1 MGRSL
6 LAVECGSRRV
16 PFVVTFEGVAAE
28 LVGVAALSNTRSASL
43 RSMAC
48 SHPQW
53 AAFAWALL
61 PAGGGSA
68 LRQGST
74 NASTA
79 QLSLQGV
86 PDGQYSVQVRCVDA
100 AERVLTHVW
109 TSHSFVLDYSA
120 PLPEFTDK
128 PVALSAVQAPNF
140 TLAAL
145 DQLGVVSHLQYSLC
159 PGGCAPGGA
168 LTWVLA
174 CASASASAA
183 TVAAAA
189 NAPPCSCSSVL
200 VLDNGTS
207 LNRSSCSTVVS
218 MGALSDGDYTLALL
232 AADLLGRN
240 TTVHYSWRVDT
251 VAPVPLVVGRPP
263 PFTNSTTAR
272 FSFSCSDG
280 EGECGYEY
288 LLLNPQLGAGPG
300 SVWTSLLL
308 PVVDPFLAVTETV
321 ASLVTWV
328 RAVGGRRVVVTPN
341 VTLSLATAS
350 TLSTAVQFEY
360 SVCHQSCG
368 PAHLLPWSTLPPGE
382 SALSLNLPD
391 GEYVMLTRVAG
402 LSVLGSAHPAASV
415 RFSMEAE
422 APVTYIKGCERDG
435 SARDVTITVGLM
447 YPSSLPLALAS
458 AVWYSLDGTPWQF
471 RNHTSTL
478 KLKVG
483 FICFRVICSFMSFW
497 LGSYV
502 GAAARSSYPTF
513 GWSGSSWE
521 TDCSQ
526 ASGQILDNRSNY

>member
-1 MGRSL
+1 
-6 LAVECGSRRV
+6 
-16 PFVVTFEGVAAE
+16 
-28 LVGVAALSNTRSASL
+28 
-43 RSMAC
+43 
-48 SHPQW
+48 
-53 AAFAWALL
+53 
-61 PAGGGSA
+61 
-68 LRQGST
+68 
-74 NASTA
+74 
-79 QLSLQGV
+79 
-86 PDGQYSVQVRCVDA
+86 
-100 AERVLTHVW
+100 
-109 TSHSFVLDYSA
+109 
-120 PLPEFTDK
+120 
-128 PVALSAVQAPNF
+128 
-140 TLAAL
+140 
-145 DQLGVVSHLQYSLC
+145 
-159 PGGCAPGGA
+159 
-168 LTWVLA
+168 
-174 CASASASAA
+174 
-183 TVAAAA
+183 
-189 NAPPCSCSSVL
+189 
-200 VLDNGTS
+200 
-207 LNRSSCSTVVS
+207 

-232 AADLLGRN
+232 AAAVLGRN

-435 SARDVTITVGLM
+435 SARDVTITVGLK

-478 KLKVG
+478 KLKGLLPGVHTLRLVG
-483 FICFRVICSFMSFW
+483 VDNLGRLTAHKPVDKFW
-497 LGSYV
+497 TTEATTEFPVGTTFSLQAHPPFLDETFEAQFLLDGFWSRLFFWRLNGGPWMLNQDNPKVLLGPSDLRLGELNTWEAV
-502 GAAARSSYPTF
+502 PVTSVTASVSLVQRWISGAPQ
-513 GWSGSSWE
+513 GSGSAVTMKGLADGDHILLLKARDRAGNLSPSFLQVNW
-521 TDCSQ
+521 TVDSTAPSNCSITSFNGVFFEKWTQ
-526 ASGQILDNRSNY
+526 NIMLSNGVNSSTLKLQLAGSLQDKGGPFAAMVVLWWRVPSHSST